1 MFMLFAALLPAA
13 RAQIV
18 PVSLTKTSVADSRIP
33 TGAVLTPLPRSEP
46 RRAIKTA
53 LPRSFFVLSAGV
65 YAAAGLD
72 MQRSE
77 AMLPDFDERDPI
89 ARPFL
94 RLPTPAYYASAAL
107 FATGMN
113 FLGWKMARSARW
125 HKIWWVPQL
134 TSMAGN
140 LAGYGYTRVHPS
152 PRWWIASFR
161 GSDGT

>member
-1 MFMLFAALLPAA
+1 MFIFLAALLPAA
-13 RAQIV
+13 HAQIV
-18 PVSLTKTSVADSRIP
+18 PVSFVKTTAADSKIP
-33 TGAVLTPLPRSEP
+33 SGAVLAPLSHSELHRAVKPPLPRSYW
-46 RRAIKTA
+46 A
-53 LPRSFFVLSAGV
+53 LTVGV
-65 YAAAGLD
+65 YTAAGLD
-72 MQRSE
+72 TQRSE

-94 RLPTPAYYASAAL
+94 RLPAPACYASAAL

-140 LAGYGYTRVHPS
+140 LEGYGYTRVHPS
-152 PRWWIASFR
+152 PR
-161 GSDGT
+161 